1 MFTRKTVLALAS
13 SYLGRDADP
22 RDPRAAPLHGDLV
35 GLPPLMIQSGE
46 RDILLDDSVS
56 FAEKASAAGV
66 EVTLDLWPGM
76 IHVFQLFGA
85 DLPQARAAI
94 VKLGAFLESKLA

>member
-1 MFTRKTVLALAS
+1 
-13 SYLGRDADP
+13 
-22 RDPRAAPLHGDLV
+22 
-35 GLPPLMIQSGE
+35 MIQSGE
-46 RDILLDDSVS
+46 RDILLDDSRR

-85 DLPQARAAI
+85 ELPQARKAI
-94 VKLGAFLESKLA
+94 EKLGAYLERKLG